1 MNKTMDNQTNYES
14 GGDVLGNSGHTD
26 NMAIR
31 KISKS
36 AAVHVQSDIQD
47 RIEISSNKDVDIG
60 LELLVNNEKKNY
72 KDDRLTNNNLVSGVD
87 NGIRMDTLNNEPDNL
102 LVEDMLSNLD
112 LDKTSTISQNDI
124 DKLIDHADRGIPQRR
139 PELVSAKDIEN
150 AIDNTSMPVNNPTAT
165 QNSFHTNNY
174 SSHPP
179 MEDPGVVRRK
189 KQEIIYKLDKMRR
202 LGINGIRKFNMS
214 NSLQE
219 MEDEL
224 SRVKYERELESS
236 VKFQRKCLMAFVT
249 GSELLNNKFDF
260 LDFKLD
266 GWSEQVHDNIDEYN
280 EVFEELATKYKSKV
294 KMAPE
299 IRLMFM
305 LGGSAFMFHLT
316 NSMFKNSIPGME
328 DIMKQNPDLMKQ
340 FANAAINQMQ
350 GEERQAAEVFNTFQ
364 GAARGGSQPKSPL
377 KPENL
382 NSRTGLRNPVN
393 SFTPAYAPSP
403 PPSARASADHGYT
416 RGPSPVRNMSI
427 PTKMS
432 APVGVDDILN
442 ELRSNTAQSIDESI
456 KSRTS
461 NNDVADILSTTSSKK
476 ISLNRKRGKSK
487 RNIILNVN

>member
-14 GGDVLGNSGHTD
+14 GRDILGNGNVD

-31 KISKS
+31 KISQS
-36 AAVHVQSDIQD
+36 AAAHVKSDIQD

-72 KDDRLTNNNLVSGVD
+72 RDDRLTNNNLASNID

-124 DKLIDHADRGIPQRR
+124 DKLIDHADRAIPQRR

-150 AIDNTSMPVNNPTAT
+150 AIDNNSSARIPAHTAPEHT
-165 QNSFHTNNY
+165 SFHTNTFA
-174 SSHPP
+174 PP
-179 MEDPGVVRRK
+179 QMEDPGVIRRK
-189 KQEIIYKLDKMRR
+189 KQEIIYKLEKMRR

-249 GSELLNNKFDF
+249 GTELLNNKFDF

-280 EVFEELATKYKSKV
+280 EVFEELATKYKTKV

-350 GEERQAAEVFNTFQ
+350 GEERQAAEMFNSFQ
-364 GAARGGSQPKSPL
+364 SQGTGGQPKSPL
-377 KPENL
+377 NPENR
-382 NSRTGLRNPVN
+382 NNRAGLRNPVN
-393 SFTPAYAPSP
+393 SFTPAYTPSP
-403 PPSARASADHGYT
+403 PPTQRPSNTHGYT

-456 KSRTS
+456 KSVPS

-476 ISLNRKRGKSK
+476 ISLNRRRSSK
-487 RNIILNVN
+487 RNIILTDN

>member
-1 MNKTMDNQTNYES
+1 MNKTMDNRTKYES
-14 GGDVLGNSGHTD
+14 GGDVLGNGGQAE

-36 AAVHVQSDIQD
+36 SAAHVQSDIQD

-72 KDDRLTNNNLVSGVD
+72 KDDRLVDNTVSNID
-87 NGIRMDTLNNEPDNL
+87 NGIRMDTLANEPDNL

-124 DKLIDHADRGIPQRR
+124 DKLIDHADRAPRKR
-139 PELVSAKDIEN
+139 PELVSAEDIEN
-150 AIDNTSMPVNNPTAT
+150 AIDNKTRVRGDDRTSIKYDNF
-165 QNSFHTNNY
+165 QTNHF
-174 SSHPP
+174 SPP
-179 MEDPGVVRRK
+179 QEDPANIRRQ
-189 KQEIIYKLDKMRR
+189 KQEIIYKKEKMRR
-202 LGINGIRKFNMS
+202 LGIGGIRKFNMS
-214 NSLQE
+214 NNLQE

-280 EVFEELATKYKSKV
+280 EVFEELATKYKSKIQ
-294 KMAPE
+294 MAPE
-299 IRLMFM
+299 IRLLFM
-305 LGGSAFMFHLT
+305 LGGSAFMYHLT
-316 NSMFKNSIPGME
+316 NSMFKNLIPGME

-350 GEERQAAEVFNTFQ
+350 GEERQAAEMFNSFQ
-364 GAARGGSQPKSPL
+364 SQGSSGPPKSPL
-377 KPENL
+377 KPENIH
-382 NSRTGLRNPVN
+382 SRNGLRNPVN
-393 SFTPAYAPSP
+393 SFTPAYNQGQPNNTSNTTN
-403 PPSARASADHGYT
+403 SNNHGYT
-416 RGPSPVRNMSI
+416 RGPSPVRNMNI

-432 APVGVDDILN
+432 PPVGVDDILN

-456 KSRTS
+456 NSGGTK
-461 NNDVADILSTTSSKK
+461 NDVADILSTTSSKK
-476 ISLNRKRGKSK
+476 ISLNRKKN
-487 RNIILNVN
+487 RNKKNIRLNIG

>member
-1 MNKTMDNQTNYES
+1 MNKTMDTHTNYES
-14 GGDVLGNSGHTD
+14 GGDVLGNKTE

-31 KISKS
+31 KISNS
-36 AAVHVQSDIQD
+36 AAAHVQSDIQD

-72 KDDRLTNNNLVSGVD
+72 KDDRLTSNNEVSNIN

-112 LDKTSTISQNDI
+112 LDATSTISQNDI
-124 DKLIDHADRGIPQRR
+124 DKLIDHADRSIPQRR
-139 PELVSAKDIEN
+139 PELVSARDIEN
-150 AIDNTSMPVNNPTAT
+150 AIDNKSTPVNDAYPH
-165 QNSFHTNNY
+165 QNNFRADHF
-174 SSHPP
+174 SSTPS
-179 MEDPGVVRRK
+179 MEDPGAVRRK

-224 SRVKYERELESS
+224 ARVKYERELESS

-316 NSMFKNSIPGME
+316 NSMLKNSIPGME

-350 GEERQAAEVFNTFQ
+350 GEERQAAEMFNTFQ
-364 GAARGGSQPKSPL
+364 SKGASSQPKSPL

-382 NSRTGLRNPVN
+382 NNRAGSRNPVN
-393 SFTPAYAPSP
+393 SFTPAYASP
-403 PPSARASADHGYT
+403 PPHQPSTNHGYT
-416 RGPSPVRNMSI
+416 RGPEPVRNMSI
-427 PTKMS
+427 PSKMS

-456 KSRTS
+456 KSRKS

-476 ISLNRKRGKSK
+476 ISLHRKRPKNK
-487 RNIILNVN
+487 RNIILNVRD

>member
-1 MNKTMDNQTNYES
+1 MNKIMDNQTNYES
-14 GGDVLGNSGHTD
+14 GDILVNNSD

-36 AAVHVQSDIQD
+36 TAAHVQSDIQD

-72 KDDRLTNNNLVSGVD
+72 KDDRLTNDNQVSNIN
-87 NGIRMDTLNNEPDNL
+87 NGIRLDTLNGEPDNL

-124 DKLIDHADRGIPQRR
+124 DKLIDHADRSNPVGR
-139 PELVSAKDIEN
+139 PELVSARDIEN
-150 AIDNTSMPVNNPTAT
+150 AIDSKSNAIPVNTTYSNH
-165 QNSFHTNNY
+165 NNFHTNNF
-174 SSHPP
+174 SSQPS

-189 KQEIIYKLDKMRR
+189 KQEIIYKLEKMRR

-224 SRVKYERELESS
+224 ARVKYERELESS

-350 GEERQAAEVFNTFQ
+350 GEERQAAEMFSTFQPQ
-364 GAARGGSQPKSPL
+364 GAAQQPKSPL

-382 NSRTGLRNPVN
+382 NNRTGSRNPVN
-393 SFTPAYAPSP
+393 SFTPAYASP
-403 PPSARASADHGYT
+403 EARQPKTNHGYT
-416 RGPSPVRNMSI
+416 RGPSPVRNMTI
-427 PTKMS
+427 PSKMT

-456 KSRTS
+456 KSRKS

-476 ISLNRKRGKSK
+476 ISLNRKRNKSK
-487 RNIILNVN
+487 RHVILNVSD